1 MAASVYFAKSEH
13 EHVPAGIR
21 QAQIRMSAF
30 LTPGAFVRHPDRPD
44 WGLGQIQ
51 SVTGRR
57 VTVNFEGVGKVL
69 ILVDRVSLIA
79 AEPERP
85 ASQ

>member
-1 MAASVYFAKSEH
+1 MAE
-13 EHVPAGIR
+13 
-21 QAQIRMSAF
+21 F

-44 WGLGQIQ
+44 WGLGQVQ

-57 VTVNFEGVGKVL
+57 VTVKFECVGKML

-79 AEPERP
+79 AEPDRP
-85 ASQ
+85 GS